1 MQGIDYNQYGSWE
14 SIQAPTGQMYYKV
27 PGTGYVYDPF
37 LSAIKGRPIL
47 WTNPEP
53 QVAEKQK
60 QEDRIQAAEDRAEY
74 QASPEGQLIPV
85 AGGVAGTVG
94 AAYLVDQFKGPNV
107 AGVVD
112 DKIVLSDGSIKPISG
127 AATVDPSVAG
137 VGGGGGSGV
146 AGGGG
151 GYAPDLSGAGQSVA
165 AQTVIPAGQPIPDGV
180 QIIGSDGF
188 GGTIVEPISSGS
200 FGPSQV
206 PQTPSEGF
214 LSGFNGADLA
224 QGAAGAAQIYQ
235 GYQNY
240 KDGDTLGAGINTASG
255 AAMVGSALGS
265 EWAASAV
272 PYLGPAAGAYGLYK
286 MDDFV
291 GDAPAGG
298 RRNTNAAIMGATSG
312 AAIGTGILPGVG
324 TAIGAGVGALYGAL
338 NSYFGSSKDK
348 YQKMRD
354 AGRAVLKEN
363 GILNDDWQGT
373 LADGST
379 FDFGK
384 DGKGQTKLDYDD
396 PVTGRVIGLGNVI
409 AAGEGAAGRSTEAM
423 SMLYTGGALSNAGGD
438 YEKARQNMLHFARQR
453 GMTPQ
458 NLLDQLARMRDEGAI
473 DQGQFEAYQSGVN
486 ELFRAGEAPVSP
498 ASTGT
503 PPQQQQPAPQ
513 PAPQQSQGEVP
524 RAEPAK
530 VDGNTVLPPGF
541 QNGEQPKK
549 QKALPITNTGMKLN
563 DMAVMLAKR
572 MDERAAA

>member
-1 MQGIDYNQYGSWE
+1 MEGIDYNQYGSWE
-14 SIQAPTGQMYYKV
+14 QVQAPTGQIYYKV
-27 PGTGYVYDPF
+27 PGSGYVYDPF
-37 LSAIKGRPIL
+37 LSAIKGRPVL

-60 QEDRIQAAEDRAEY
+60 QEDRIRAAEERAEY
-74 QASPEGQLIPV
+74 QASPEGQIVPV

-112 DKIVLSDGSIKPISG
+112 DKIVLSDGSVKEIGTQVASL
-127 AATVDPSVAG
+127 DPNVAG
-137 VGGGGGSGV
+137 VSGGGGSGI

-151 GYAPDLSGAGQSVA
+151 GYTPVGAQVGAQSI
-165 AQTVIPAGQPIPDGV
+165 IPAGQPIPDGV
-180 QIIGSDGF
+180 QIVGSDGF
-188 GGTIVEPISSGS
+188 GGTIVEPISSGT

-235 GYQNY
+235 GFQDY

-255 AAMVGSALGS
+255 AAMVGSALGN
-265 EWAASAV
+265 EFAASAV
-272 PYLGPAAGAYGLYK
+272 PYLGPVSGAYGLYK

-354 AGRAVLKEN
+354 AGRAVLKES
-363 GILNDDWQGT
+363 GILDEDWKGT

-423 SMLYTGGALSNAGGD
+423 SMLYTGGALSNADGD
-438 YEKARQNMLHFARQR
+438 YEKARQNMLHFAKQR

-458 NLLDQLARMRDEGAI
+458 NLLEQLTRMRDEGAI
-473 DQGQFEAYQSGVN
+473 DQGQYEAYQSGVN

-498 ASTGT
+498 ASPGT
-503 PPQQQQPAPQ
+503 PPQPAPQ
-513 PAPQQSQGEVP
+513 PAPQQSQGEIP
-524 RAEPAK
+524 RAGAAQ
-530 VDGNTVLPPGF
+530 VDESTPLPPGF
-541 QNGEQPKK
+541 QGGEQPKK
-549 QKALPITNTGMKLN
+549 QKAVPMTGTGLKLN
-563 DMAVMLAKR
+563 NVAIELARR
-572 MDERAAA
+572 MNERSAA